1 MIENLL
7 LLHDSHYGRLYQK
20 LAVFLDLH
28 LCGFLFN
35 LLFSFQWNVYVDAVL
50 FAVET
55 KRKEKI
61 QIILEIF
68 VIFFQSSVT
77 IKTAPPLM
85 NHKIC

>member
-1 MIENLL
+1 MGSEMCIRDRLSEYRSDQILMIENLL

-35 LLFSFQWNVYVDAVL
+35 LLFCFQRNVYVDAVL

-55 KRKEKI
+55 KRKGKKRKDSI
-61 QIILEIF
+61 N
-68 VIFFQSSVT
+68 S
-77 IKTAPPLM
+77 
-85 NHKIC
+85 